1 MFLRNLRPS
10 TGRPDSCQTGA
21 IMSLL
26 EIAQTVEASHFA
38 ESIRVSRY
46 GFPSLIFVHLCGLLI
61 TVGTISLWDLRLLG
75 ATLRSVP
82 VSRVGKAL
90 LPWTWSGFAVML
102 VTGSMLV
109 CVEAGRLYPN
119 TAFRLKL
126 VFLILAFLNMLS
138 FHRTIYRSVGD
149 WDCDLHLPLRA
160 RVAGA
165 IFLVLWFGL
174 LSAGRAIGYTI
185 NYSI

>member
-1 MFLRNLRPS
+1 
-10 TGRPDSCQTGA
+10 
-21 IMSLL
+21 MSVLP
-26 EIAQTVEASHFA
+26 IAQAVEASPFGVWLR
-38 ESIRVSRY
+38 ESRY

-75 ATLRSVP
+75 VSLRSTP

-90 LPWTWSGFAVML
+90 LPWTWSGFVVML
-102 VTGSMLV
+102 LTGSGLI

-119 TAFRLKL
+119 TAFRIKL
-126 VFLILAFLNMLS
+126 VLLILAFVNMLS
-138 FHRTIYRSVGD
+138 FHLTIYRHVAR
-149 WDCDLHLPLRA
+149 WDRDAVVPLRA

-165 IFLVLWFGL
+165 VSLVLWFSL

-185 NYSI
+185 SYSV